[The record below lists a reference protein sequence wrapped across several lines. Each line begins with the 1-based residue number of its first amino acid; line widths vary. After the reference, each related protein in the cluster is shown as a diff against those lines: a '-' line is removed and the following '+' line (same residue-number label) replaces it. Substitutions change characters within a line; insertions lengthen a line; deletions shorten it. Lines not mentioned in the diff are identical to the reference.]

1 MPKGMSTYTADTW
14 ADVPGYEGLYRVSS
28 TGRVVNAKRGTI
40 LSPFAS
46 NQTYVRENLTC
57 PKA

>member
-40 LSPFAS
+40 LSPFAV
-46 NQTYVRENLTC
+46 TKHTFGRT
-57 PKA
+57 